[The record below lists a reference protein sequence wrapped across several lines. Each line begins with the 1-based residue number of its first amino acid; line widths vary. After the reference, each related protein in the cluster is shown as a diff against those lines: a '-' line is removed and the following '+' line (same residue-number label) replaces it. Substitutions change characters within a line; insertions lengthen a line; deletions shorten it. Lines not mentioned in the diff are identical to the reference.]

1 MKHLVRTIAM
11 VVLLSPMA
19 LSAQF
24 EKFEKSDK
32 IGSVTINKGM
42 MGIVASMSAD
52 DKNKEARE
60 FIELAKSIN
69 EIKVFISEDA
79 KASAD
84 MTTTAKRYIKKSS
97 LESLMKVKE
106 GNSRID
112 FYIKNGKNDNYVSEL
127 LMLVSG
133 MDKKG
138 KGTGFETVLVTMQ
151 GTIDLTKVGSLV
163 NKMNLPKDLK
173 KASKKSK

>member
-1 MKHLVRTIAM
+1 
-11 VVLLSPMA
+11 
-19 LSAQF
+19 
-24 EKFEKSDK
+24 
-32 IGSVTINKGM
+32 
-42 MGIVASMSAD
+42 
-52 DKNKEARE
+52 
-60 FIELAKSIN
+60 
-69 EIKVFISEDA
+69 
-79 KASAD
+79 